1 MKSNAECL
9 RAQYCTVLHGIAGAD
24 VDRLTVFVPAP
35 LVTWSLL
42 SPAPTAAY
50 CRPAVRK
57 LIQFSAVHLQN
68 TNQQQQPSLLVPSD
82 KGTTSL
88 LLFKDLRLDIDIN

>member
-9 RAQYCTVLHGIAGAD
+9 RAVLHGIAGAD
-24 VDRLTVFVPAP
+24 VDRLTVFVPAA

-50 CRPAVRK
+50 CRPA
-57 LIQFSAVHLQN
+57 AEN
-68 TNQQQQPSLLVPSD
+68 
-82 KGTTSL
+82 
-88 LLFKDLRLDIDIN
+88 